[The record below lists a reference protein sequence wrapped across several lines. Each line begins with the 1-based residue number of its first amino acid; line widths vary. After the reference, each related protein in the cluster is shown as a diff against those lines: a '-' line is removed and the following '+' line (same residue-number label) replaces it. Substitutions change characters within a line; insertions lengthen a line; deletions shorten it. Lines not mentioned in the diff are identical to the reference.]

1 MSSDSA
7 LPLAG
12 SLSGQAAGR
21 NIYMGPVFTVAY
33 DPLLAPCTPVPTAT
47 VPRTLL
53 SGVNLAYYVGGPLT
67 TIVGSHDACVATRDL
82 SDVHNPSTWRSER
95 NATAFTRLSHC

>member
-1 MSSDSA
+1 MSPDSA
-7 LPLAG
+7 LPLVG

-33 DPLLAPCTPVPTAT
+33 DPLLVPCTPVPTAT

-53 SGVNLAYYVGGPLT
+53 SGVNLTYYVGGPLT

-82 SDVHNPSTWRSER
+82 SDVHNLSAGRS
-95 NATAFTRLSHC
+95 AD